1 MPETFRGL
9 SLAGLV
15 LLATVLGFCSKL
27 KYLAEAGGFCGNYD
41 YGFAETVA
49 APKHPP
55 DVCVTKET
63 VTLGRHLFYEKDL
76 SRNRNQ
82 SCASCH
88 KQSLGF
94 SDGLPRSIGSTGKV
108 HPRNSLSI
116 ANPGYFSPYTWA
128 NPALNRLDNQTLI
141 PFFSENTLTTIEE
154 LAITGREHVVA
165 ARLRE
170 NPKYPGMFRAA
181 FGEEAIDV
189 IHIARAIAAFEI
201 TMISLRSPFDRKV
214 LSAAA
219 ERGKKI
225 FESDTAGCYH
235 CHGGPYFNSDEKGD
249 IPFANIGLYNVGNKG
264 DYPDRNL
271 HGATAALQ
279 TQGIYTITTKS
290 SDRGKFKTPSLR
302 NVAVS
307 APYMHDGSVATLRE
321 VVDLFD
327 SGGRNIRHGVFFG
340 DGRKNPNKDPR
351 IRPLGLTE
359 SQKSD
364 LLEFLRSLTDDCFL
378 TDPLL
383 SDPEGAVPV
392 PPEHCARPSAKN
404 P

>member
-1 MPETFRGL
+1 MF
-9 SLAGLV
+9 AGVFPLGI
-15 LLATVLGFCSKL
+15 VLGSCSKW
-27 KYLAEAGGFCGNYD
+27 KVLAEAGGFCGNYD
-41 YGFAETVA
+41 YGLAETVSS
-49 APKHPP
+49 PKHPP

-76 SRNRNQ
+76 SKNRNQ

-116 ANPGYFSPYTWA
+116 SNPGYFSPYTWA
-128 NPALNRLDNQTLI
+128 NQNLNRLDNQTLI
-141 PFFSENTLTTIEE
+141 PFFSENTRTTIEE
-154 LAITGREHVVA
+154 LAISGKEHVIA

-170 NPKYPGMFRAA
+170 NPKYPGMFREA

-189 IHIARAIAAFEI
+189 IHIARAIAAFEV
-201 TMISLRSPFDRKV
+201 TMISLRSPFDRKA
-214 LSAAA
+214 LSEAA

-225 FESDTAGCYH
+225 FESDAAGCYR
-235 CHGGPYFNSDEKGD
+235 CHGGPYFNSDEKGN
-249 IPFANIGLYNVGNKG
+249 IPFANIGLYNVENKG
-264 DYPDRNL
+264 DYPDHDL
-271 HGATAALQ
+271 HGPIAALQ
-279 TQGIYTITTKS
+279 TQGIYAITRKS

-307 APYMHDGSVATLRE
+307 APYMHDGSVSTLRE
-321 VVDLFD
+321 VLDLFD

-351 IRPLGLTE
+351 IRPLGLAE
-359 SQKSD
+359 AQKSD

-378 TDPLL
+378 TDPSL
-383 SDPEGAVPV
+383 SDPEEM
-392 PPEHCARPSAKN
+392 PPTQPKHCNESIEKN
-404 P
+404 LNRR